1 MDLKQ
6 LGTPKIIARVL
17 LGVIVF
23 TMAVVL
29 VLRLTGPENPYTHER
44 LTEEVTLKCRE
55 TGFEMTIPRGRMEQM
70 LWDRPAPIDPA
81 LGLTNPETG
90 RPTMFPKSEWE
101 QTVQRIND
109 DRRSVA
115 EQTGR
120 KKSNTDD

>member
-17 LGVIVF
+17 LGVIVCAL
-23 TMAVVL
+23 AVVL

-101 QTVQRIND
+101 QTVRRIND

-120 KKSNTDD
+120 KKSNPED

>member
-17 LGVIVF
+17 LGVIACVL
-23 TMAVVL
+23 AVVL

-70 LWDRPAPIDPA
+70 LWDRPAPIDPSQ
-81 LGLTNPETG
+81 GLTNPETG

-120 KKSNTDD
+120 KKSNSDD

>member
-6 LGTPKIIARVL
+6 LGTPKMIARIL
-17 LGVIVF
+17 LGVIVCAL
-23 TMAVVL
+23 AVVL

>member
-6 LGTPKIIARVL
+6 VGTPKVIARVL
-17 LGVIVF
+17 LGVIACVL
-23 TMAVVL
+23 AVVL
-29 VLRLTGPENPYTHER
+29 LLRLTGPENPYTHER

-81 LGLTNPETG
+81 QGLTNPETG

-109 DRRSVA
+109 NRRAVA
-115 EQTGR
+115 EQSGR
-120 KKSNTDD
+120 GSSDEDD